1 MGEKNRNEMIK
12 VEYSNKEIK
21 VNVEKISTL
30 FKLPLRFSV
39 ISSVSSKEIW
49 SCDLKDNWWATYPN
63 NEMNDVKIVDA
74 DGDLVLSK
82 KWDVLEDG
90 SHLYKVLYYYCQNI
104 IAKEGRKP
112 KGLVVGTHDGEFG
125 EWVPCIFSD
134 LSEAT
139 LVEGSKSQFDKLVAN
154 YEKYSNVRM
163 INGVV
168 TTDGKPVEFFEG
180 GLGYTNSVV
189 ERVIRSWEK
198 EEINSSLKESI
209 SINDLIKDKI
219 DWLHLDV
226 EGYDIKLL
234 MGTEPEKLPNLIIFE
249 HENSKE
255 DENNQIKQY
264 LTNLGYEL
272 DYRKVSCLALKKN

>member
-1 MGEKNRNEMIK
+1 LGEKNRIKMIK
-12 VEYSNKEIK
+12 VEYSDKEIK
-21 VNVEKISTL
+21 VKVEKISNL

-39 ISSVSSKEIW
+39 ISSISSKEIW
-49 SCDLKDNWWATYPN
+49 SCDLNDNWWATYPN

-74 DGDLVLSK
+74 DGDVILNK
-82 KWDVLEDG
+82 KWNMEDG
-90 SHLYKVLYYYCQNI
+90 SHLYKVLYFYCQNI
-104 IAKEGRKP
+104 IAKEKRKP

-125 EWVPCIFSD
+125 EWVPCVFGD
-134 LSEAT
+134 LSDAK
-139 LVEGSKSQFDKLVAN
+139 LVEASKPQFDKLFEN
-154 YEKYSNVRM
+154 YKNHSNVQM
-163 INGVV
+163 INSIV

-198 EEINSSLKESI
+198 EEINSSLKDSV
-209 SINDLIKDKI
+209 SINDLIDNKI

-234 MGTEPEKLPNLIIFE
+234 MGTDPEKLPNLIIFE
-249 HENSKE
+249 YENSKE

-272 DYRKVSCLALKKN
+272 DYRKVSCLAIKKN